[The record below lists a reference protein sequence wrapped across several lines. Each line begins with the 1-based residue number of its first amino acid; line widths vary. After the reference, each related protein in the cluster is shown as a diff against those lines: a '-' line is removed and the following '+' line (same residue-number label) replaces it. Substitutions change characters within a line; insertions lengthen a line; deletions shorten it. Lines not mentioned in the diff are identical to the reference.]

1 MEKSVFIDAGHGGV
15 DAGCPMGAGEKY
27 YNLGV
32 ALRLRKVLEERGYK
46 VGMSR
51 LGDKSVSLKERCQ
64 KANAFYQQ
72 NGGIFVSIHHNAAE
86 DEEACGIET
95 YYYGGSAAGK
105 ALAEKVTKAAEKYSP
120 VYAHRLRGE
129 KVGSHLY
136 VLRHTKAPAILVECE
151 FLSNPHRLLWIN
163 KHLEV
168 WFTHM
173 AMVIEGTMR
182 KEEELKNH
190 TKATVPLYKTQKP
203 YETHYQYSRH

>member
-1 MEKSVFIDAGHGGV
+1 M
-15 DAGCPMGAGEKY
+15 
-27 YNLGV
+27 
-32 ALRLRKVLEERGYK
+32 
-46 VGMSR
+46 
-51 LGDKSVSLKERCQ
+51 
-64 KANAFYQQ
+64 
-72 NGGIFVSIHHNAAE
+72 SIHHNAAE

-190 TKATVPLYKTQKP
+190 TKATVPFV
-203 YETHYQYSRH
+203 

>member
-72 NGGIFVSIHHNAAE
+72 KGLLPVRAAAE
-86 DEEACGIET
+86 RMPLRT
-95 YYYGGSAAGK
+95 RRHAA
-105 ALAEKVTKAAEKYSP
+105 
-120 VYAHRLRGE
+120 
-129 KVGSHLY
+129 
-136 VLRHTKAPAILVECE
+136 
-151 FLSNPHRLLWIN
+151 
-163 KHLEV
+163 
-168 WFTHM
+168 
-173 AMVIEGTMR
+173 
-182 KEEELKNH
+182 
-190 TKATVPLYKTQKP
+190 
-203 YETHYQYSRH
+203 

>member
-72 NGGIFVSIHHNAAE
+72 NGGIFVSIHHNASTSTHAE
-86 DEEACGIET
+86 GMEVFYCR
-95 YYYGGSAAGK
+95 GS
-105 ALAEKVTKAAEKYSP
+105 
-120 VYAHRLRGE
+120 R
-129 KVGSHLY
+129 VGY
-136 VLRHTKAPAILVECE
+136 VLANNMITGMQTYLYENRIVNRGVKEGSFYVLKHTKAPAVLVECE
-151 FLSNPHRLLWIN
+151 FLTGPKLVEIKNCPSAW
-163 KHLEV
+163 V
-168 WFTHM
+168 YHM
-173 AMVIEGTMR
+173 AKVLLRGIELTLR
-182 KEEELKNH
+182 
-190 TKATVPLYKTQKP
+190 
-203 YETHYQYSRH
+203 